1 MKLGVNTVLFKKF
14 PVREAVLMA
23 KRAGYDGVELSAI
36 QGMCEHLVLDEWE
49 KQKDELIA
57 LREETGMEFL
67 SMEAATNDRARIE
80 KAFAAAQAL
89 GIPLVNIGPGG
100 STAEGEE
107 SLQKQLAMICDF
119 AALAKTYGV
128 TLGVKAHVGAAV
140 YNTPTTLR
148 MMEASADE
156 GVDMDPSHIYR
167 AGEKPEEAINL
178 VISRVKHVHIRDC
191 KGPGPSPGDPMNQA
205 CGRGDIN
212 LFGYFKVLV
221 ENHYDGPVCLEV
233 IGPEQDVADAMAI
246 ASESYG
252 YMNAVLKMLG
262 AR

>member
-49 KQKDELIA
+49 KQKEELIA

-107 SLQKQLAMICDF
+107 SLR
-119 AALAKTYGV
+119 
-128 TLGVKAHVGAAV
+128 
-140 YNTPTTLR
+140 PWPR
-148 MMEASADE
+148 
-156 GVDMDPSHIYR
+156 
-167 AGEKPEEAINL
+167 
-178 VISRVKHVHIRDC
+178 
-191 KGPGPSPGDPMNQA
+191 PMA
-205 CGRGDIN
+205 
-212 LFGYFKVLV
+212 
-221 ENHYDGPVCLEV
+221 
-233 IGPEQDVADAMAI
+233 
-246 ASESYG
+246 
-252 YMNAVLKMLG
+252 
-262 AR
+262 

>member
-1 MKLGVNTVLFKKF
+1 M
-14 PVREAVLMA
+14 P
-23 KRAGYDGVELSAI
+23 
-36 QGMCEHLVLDEWE
+36 
-49 KQKDELIA
+49 
-57 LREETGMEFL
+57 
-67 SMEAATNDRARIE
+67 
-80 KAFAAAQAL
+80 
-89 GIPLVNIGPGG
+89 
-100 STAEGEE
+100 
-107 SLQKQLAMICDF
+107 
-119 AALAKTYGV
+119 V

-148 MMEASADE
+148 MMEASADV

>member
-49 KQKDELIA
+49 KQKEELIA

-80 KAFAAAQAL
+80 KAFAAAKAL

-148 MMEASADE
+148 MMEASADV

-167 AGEKPEEAINL
+167 AGENPETPWRQF
-178 VISRVKHVHIRDC
+178 S
-191 KGPGPSPGDPMNQA
+191 QA
-205 CGRGDIN
+205 
-212 LFGYFKVLV
+212 
-221 ENHYDGPVCLEV
+221 
-233 IGPEQDVADAMAI
+233 
-246 ASESYG
+246 
-252 YMNAVLKMLG
+252 
-262 AR
+262 

>member
-100 STAEGEE
+100 SAAEGEE
-107 SLQKQLAMICDF
+107 SLQKQLWELGYLDREAVRGTEGQFGEATRDAVIAAQQAMQYVRAD
-119 AALAKTYGV
+119 GV
-128 TLGVKAHVGAAV
+128 
-140 YNTPTTLR
+140 
-148 MMEASADE
+148 AS
-156 GVDMDPSHIYR
+156 
-167 AGEKPEEAINL
+167 PEFQAFL
-178 VISRVKHVHIRDC
+178 FSRYCGMIR
-191 KGPGPSPGDPMNQA
+191 K
-205 CGRGDIN
+205 
-212 LFGYFKVLV
+212 
-221 ENHYDGPVCLEV
+221 
-233 IGPEQDVADAMAI
+233 
-246 ASESYG
+246 
-252 YMNAVLKMLG
+252 
-262 AR
+262 